1 VVLSPVGN
9 PFSWAYYADNKQKSS
24 KGVIDLSADDSDA
37 VAAMMQYCYQLDYT
51 DRSADSDTML
61 PEDITL
67 RSHVDVYML
76 AERYGISGLKN
87 LALQKFEDLATM
99 VLMVDGNEEQL
110 MHAIR
115 AMYSSERK
123 ANADDL
129 RRATVKLCADHVQ
142 EFIRGTGKTMS
153 IVYASMNEVSDFRT
167 ELFEEMGP
175 RWKQ

>member
-1 VVLSPVGN
+1 VVISPVGN
-9 PFSWAYYADNKQKSS
+9 PFTQAYYADKTQKSS
-24 KGVIDLSADDSDA
+24 KGVIDLSADDPDA

-51 DRSADSDTML
+51 DQSAGSDTML
-61 PEDITL
+61 PGDTTL

-76 AERYGISGLKN
+76 AERYGISRLKE

-110 MHAIR
+110 IQAVR

-142 EFIRGTGKTMS
+142 EFIRGTGKTMAT
-153 IVYASMNEVSDFRT
+153 IYASMNEVSDFRT